1 VYNHFLRERIDFYES
16 HKDQPKGVKKGL
28 TYHDNAAS
36 LTQLK
41 KQSETLWLKEVNSQ
55 SLQASLKHL
64 DKAYQRFFKEK
75 KGFPKFKSKHHK
87 QSFIIPQRFV
97 FFSGKKP
104 SKTLLGQEE
113 LASTHSW
120 LKIPNL
126 PKSAPLLRVK
136 EHRKIPKGA
145 KILSV
150 TISKTPTGKYFA
162 SLACALEIKPLPL
175 PTPPQNKQVKSVGID
190 LGLTALV
197 ICSDGVRFENPRHL
211 KKAIQKLKYTQR
223 QVSKKKKGS
232 NSHNQARL
240 KLASVHEKVAN
251 ARKDYLHK
259 ISSHLTQEQTVIC
272 MESLKVKNMVK
283 NHHLA
288 QAISDAA
295 WGELTRQ
302 LNYKSGWHRR
312 VVVQIDTYFPS
323 SKTCSCCG
331 HKLDQLPLS
340 VRQWQCPQ
348 CDTIHDRDIN
358 AALNIEHEG
367 LKILEIPSGCGAQS
381 DTKQKRVEALPL
393 GEPAKPEAPS
403 L

>member
-1 VYNHFLRERIDFYES
+1 
-16 HKDQPKGVKKGL
+16 
-28 TYHDNAAS
+28 
-36 LTQLK
+36 
-41 KQSETLWLKEVNSQ
+41 
-55 SLQASLKHL
+55 
-64 DKAYQRFFKEK
+64 
-75 KGFPKFKSKHHK
+75 
-87 QSFIIPQRFV
+87 
-97 FFSGKKP
+97 
-104 SKTLLGQEE
+104 
-113 LASTHSW
+113 
-120 LKIPNL
+120 
-126 PKSAPLLRVK
+126 
-136 EHRKIPKGA
+136 
-145 KILSV
+145 
-150 TISKTPTGKYFA
+150 
-162 SLACALEIKPLPL
+162 
-175 PTPPQNKQVKSVGID
+175 
-190 LGLTALV
+190 
-197 ICSDGVRFENPRHL
+197 
-211 KKAIQKLKYTQR
+211 
-223 QVSKKKKGS
+223 
-232 NSHNQARL
+232 
-240 KLASVHEKVAN
+240 
-251 ARKDYLHK
+251 
-259 ISSHLTQEQTVIC
+259 
-272 MESLKVKNMVK
+272 MESLKVNNMVK
-283 NHHLA
+283 NHHLD